1 LTFYLAFYL
10 TYVLAFYLAC
20 SGIRECPA
28 IWQAPLK
35 SGSAHCDLAVAAE
48 ARQCPLRSGARGS
61 SPAVP
66 TALWSWQMKS
76 GSAHCDPELADEVRQ
91 CPLRSGAG
99 EEEKKEEEKKEEEE
113 AAGSSDKIYQPSP
126 GR

>member
-1 LTFYLAFYL
+1 
-10 TYVLAFYLAC
+10 
-20 SGIRECPA
+20 
-28 IWQAPLK
+28 
-35 SGSAHCDLAVAAE
+35 
-48 ARQCPLRSGARGS
+48 
-61 SPAVP
+61 
-66 TALWSWQMKS
+66 MKS